1 MNRPWPSDAVAFEES
16 VGAALK
22 SLGGVEFTREC
33 EADPERRHELR
44 ATLESLELLELSFAA
59 GEVEAAAIALACKAA
74 GRVVAPWPLVEQLA
88 ARAGAD
94 PELSALYLVSDQ
106 PRRAA
111 HLDLAGPALAYDVR
125 SGTATRIEPAG
136 PVSHMPIDPFGVP
149 CRVAGGAELAAEPFG
164 VHTVLSAFWV
174 LGALE
179 TSVELASAYSIERY
193 QFGRPIASFGA
204 IQWRLSDLAVSSSAL
219 AELAAFTLGK
229 LIDSTVTR
237 ADLFS
242 LRLQMLESAKPTL
255 ADAHQVFGAIG
266 LCEEHDLAVID
277 RHLQGALR
285 RPAGSERTGLLLA
298 DRVRAEGY
306 DSLYPVGPTVAAETT
321 NR

>member
-1 MNRPWPSDAVAFEES
+1 VVREWPVEALAFEES
-16 VGAALK
+16 VEAALR
-22 SLGGVEFTREC
+22 SAGGIELARQC
-33 EADPERRHELR
+33 EADPTVR
-44 ATLESLELLELSFAA
+44 ANRLAAVVESLGF
-59 GEVEAAAIALACKAA
+59 GEIDLADPVQLGAAALGVRAA

-88 ARAGAD
+88 APAGTGAV
-94 PELSALYLVSDQ
+94 YLFGGE
-106 PRRAA
+106 PRRAP
-111 HLDLAGPALAYDVR
+111 HLDLVGSAVGIDVADGEAYALLAEGPLD
-125 SGTATRIEPAG
+125 
-136 PVSHMPIDPFGVP
+136 HMPLDPFAVP
-149 CRVAGGAELAAEPFG
+149 CRRGEKLADGLGLGDALA
-164 VHTVLSAFWV
+164 VHIVLTGFWV

-179 TSVELASAYSIERY
+179 TAVALAAEYSGERE
-193 QFGRPIASFGA
+193 QFGRPIVSFGA
-204 IQWRLSDLAVSSSAL
+204 IQWRLSDLAVSGSAL
-219 AELAAFTLGK
+219 AELAAFTLAK
-229 LIDSTVTR
+229 LLDATVTR

-242 LRLQMLESAKPTL
+242 LRLQMLESAKATL

-277 RHLQGALR
+277 RHLQSALR